1 MTLADGTVTRATL
14 ATTAQAG
21 SRPRARSRLPGLRA
35 ARSRRSDGRAQ
46 ALPGRVNHGT
56 RLRYCWRCGVARMG
70 FMTASCAAGWTWVA
84 ADGCRAQAG
93 GGGLGGGGVLGGVRA
108 SGPGGGRGWVARGG
122 GGVWGEGGGLQH
134 LVRLGAT
141 VRAGNL
147 SRHGLW
153 SINRIPSVK
162 AAATRLRFSRGR

>member
-84 ADGCRAQAG
+84 ADGCRPQAG
-93 GGGLGGGGVLGGVRA
+93 VGGVGGVAVLVCSRA
-108 SGPGGGRGWVARGG
+108 SGLAAGSGWCVARAGAVWADGRG
-122 GGVWGEGGGLQH
+122 LHH
-134 LVRLGAT
+134 LVRLRAT

-147 SRHGLW
+147 S
-153 SINRIPSVK
+153 P
-162 AAATRLRFSRGR
+162 ARLVVY